1 MTHVTPIAQN
11 LRTAAAAR
19 YLGLSVS
26 ALAKMRMR
34 GDGPPY
40 VKMGRR
46 VVVYRLSDL
55 SAWMDEHERLS
66 TAE

>member
-1 MTHVTPIAQN
+1 
-11 LRTAAAAR
+11 
-19 YLGLSVS
+19 
-26 ALAKMRMR
+26 MR